1 MKNINWSEL
10 GFGYFKTDYNVRCE
24 YKDGKW
30 GELYATE
37 DVNMNIHMAS
47 TCLHYGQEVF
57 EGLKAFRGADGKVR
71 LFRVEENAKRM
82 INSGEYL
89 KMAVPSVELFTK
101 ACIEAVKLNAD
112 YIPPYGSGASLYLRP
127 MLIGVGPQVGV
138 KPSADYLFAVFV
150 TPVGPYYK
158 DGFNCIKVIIDYDHD
173 RAAPKGTGHVKV
185 GGNYAASLMSGEH
198 GHELGYAS
206 IMYLDATEHKYI
218 EECGAANFF
227 GIKNNTYIT
236 PKSNSVLPS
245 ITNKSLRQLAQDL
258 GLKVEERHIPVD
270 ELPTFEECGACGTAA
285 VISPIGSIYDMDT
298 KQTYGDEVGKVS
310 LQLYTLLQD
319 IQYGRTEDKHN
330 WCTIVM

>member
-158 DGFNCIKVIIDYDHD
+158 DGFNCIKSSSTMTTTV
-173 RAAPKGTGHVKV
+173 RPPRGRGTSRWAVT
-185 GGNYAASLMSGEH
+185 MQP
-198 GHELGYAS
+198 AS
-206 IMYLDATEHKYI
+206 IRA
-218 EECGAANFF
+218 
-227 GIKNNTYIT
+227 
-236 PKSNSVLPS
+236 
-245 ITNKSLRQLAQDL
+245 R
-258 GLKVEERHIPVD
+258 
-270 ELPTFEECGACGTAA
+270 
-285 VISPIGSIYDMDT
+285 
-298 KQTYGDEVGKVS
+298 
-310 LQLYTLLQD
+310 
-319 IQYGRTEDKHN
+319 
-330 WCTIVM
+330 

>member
-112 YIPPYGSGASLYLRP
+112 YIPPYGSGASLYLLS
-127 MLIGVGPQVGV
+127 LI
-138 KPSADYLFAVFV
+138 
-150 TPVGPYYK
+150 
-158 DGFNCIKVIIDYDHD
+158 
-173 RAAPKGTGHVKV
+173 
-185 GGNYAASLMSGEH
+185 
-198 GHELGYAS
+198 
-206 IMYLDATEHKYI
+206 
-218 EECGAANFF
+218 
-227 GIKNNTYIT
+227 
-236 PKSNSVLPS
+236 
-245 ITNKSLRQLAQDL
+245 
-258 GLKVEERHIPVD
+258 HI
-270 ELPTFEECGACGTAA
+270 
-285 VISPIGSIYDMDT
+285 
-298 KQTYGDEVGKVS
+298 
-310 LQLYTLLQD
+310 
-319 IQYGRTEDKHN
+319 
-330 WCTIVM
+330 